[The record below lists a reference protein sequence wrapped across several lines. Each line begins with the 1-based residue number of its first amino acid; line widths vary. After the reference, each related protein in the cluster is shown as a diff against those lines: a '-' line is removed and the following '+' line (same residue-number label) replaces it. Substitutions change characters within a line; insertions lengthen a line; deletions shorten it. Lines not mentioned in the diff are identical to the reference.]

1 MTTRAFLGTGLL
13 GTGMAEG
20 ALSRGDAVHV
30 WNRTPERAE
39 PLRAMGATV
48 HAEAMAT
55 LPEAD
60 VVHLVLTHD
69 DAVDAVLDAVEPALS
84 VLVERRVVMVDHSTT
99 SPAGTAARVE
109 RMQARGVPY
118 LHAPVF
124 MSPNAARSA
133 QGTMIV
139 AGDPA
144 TFERV
149 APLLEPMTATL
160 RHVGARA
167 DLAAAMKLF
176 GNAMNLAMLHGLAD
190 ILTMARE
197 LEIPEERALDVFSV
211 IDVRYVLEGRGR
223 KMAAQ
228 DVAPLWT
235 VDVARK
241 DLGLMMRCA
250 GEAALPSLSAIAATL
265 DARRAAGEGE
275 LDVAVIGRRR
285 PARAAAGSGTVDDG
299 C

>member
-1 MTTRAFLGTGLL
+1 M
-13 GTGMAEG
+13 
-20 ALSRGDAVHV
+20 
-30 WNRTPERAE
+30 
-39 PLRAMGATV
+39 
-48 HAEAMAT
+48 
-55 LPEAD
+55 
-60 VVHLVLTHD
+60 
-69 DAVDAVLDAVEPALS
+69 LDAVEPALS

-250 GEAALPSLSAIAATL
+250 GEAALPSFMWESVESVARCGINALAKGHPVAIPGTANRVAAMAAHLTPKSIL
-265 DARRAAGEGE
+265 APLLARQH
-275 LDVAVIGRRR
+275 
-285 PARAAAGSGTVDDG
+285 PALRSR
-299 C
+299 